1 MLGVRIP
8 PGLPTFI
15 FMNPAESV
23 KEWIERAKQ
32 YYQDVRSEMKKVS
45 WPGRQEIIGTTIVVI
60 VATFF
65 FGAYLGLIDYVLSN
79 ALAKVLGYFRQVGG

>member
-1 MLGVRIP
+1 
-8 PGLPTFI
+8 
-15 FMNPAESV
+15 
-23 KEWIERAKQ
+23 
-32 YYQDVRSEMKKVS
+32 MKKVS

-79 ALAKVLGYFRQVGG
+79 ALAKVLAYFRG

>member
-1 MLGVRIP
+1 
-8 PGLPTFI
+8 
-15 FMNPAESV
+15 MNPAESV
-23 KEWIERAKQ
+23 KDWSERTKQ
-32 YYQDVRSEMKKVS
+32 YYQDVRGEMKKVS

-79 ALAKVLGYFRQVGG
+79 ALAKVLAYFQGRAG